1 MKKLIAALLA
11 LTSINAFAANMTVT
25 SCEDYSVSL
34 NSVYSMKTYANSSVK
49 VFEIDMIEPAA
60 APVGVAIA
68 IDRGSNLADMESFC
82 RFVPG
87 LSSADVTG
95 AKSKYDKATNI
106 LTLTFNVSQTNEDGI
121 SKAKVLTVVVNK
133 GAASEENLVKASLK

>member
-1 MKKLIAALLA
+1 MKKLIATLIA
-11 LTSINAFAANMTVT
+11 LTSLNAFAADMTVT

-34 NSVYSMKTYANSSVK
+34 NSVYSMKTYANGSVK

-68 IDRGSNLADMESFC
+68 IDRGQGLADMESFC

-87 LSSADVTG
+87 LSSANVTG
-95 AKSKYDKATNI
+95 TKASYNKATNI
-106 LTLTFNVSQTNEDGI
+106 LTLTLNVRQSDADGVF
-121 SKAKVLTVVVNK
+121 KAKVLTVIVNK
-133 GAASEENLVKASLK
+133 GAAEENLVKASIK

>member
-1 MKKLIAALLA
+1 MKKIIATLIA
-11 LTSINAFAANMTVT
+11 LTSLNAFAADMTVT

-34 NSVYSMKTYANSSVK
+34 NSVYSMKTYANGSVK

-68 IDRGSNLADMESFC
+68 IDRGQGLADMESFC

-87 LSSADVTG
+87 LSSANVTG
-95 AKSKYDKATNI
+95 TKASYNKATNI
-106 LTLTFNVSQTNEDGI
+106 LTLTLNVRQSDADGVF
-121 SKAKVLTVVVNK
+121 KAKVLTVVVNK
-133 GAASEENLVKASLK
+133 GASEENLVKASIK